1 LHAACIAA
9 KKHVHS
15 IPDPMNRQENLE
27 ALFRNGK
34 TVILPID
41 HGCAIPVPG
50 LENPFQLIDQVNE
63 FVDGYV
69 MNLGVALRAA
79 DSLAGKGIILRTD
92 VYNTRTTGEGAGS
105 IGVFGVEEAE
115 MVGANAVMN
124 MLYPFSNYE
133 KANFQECAD
142 LIRLSLDTD
151 IPVILESLPYA
162 LGAPE
167 KYTVENVSFAVRL
180 AAELGSDVVKT
191 PYPTNGTVE
200 DFRRIVG
207 QSFVPVIILG
217 GAATGDDAG
226 LLKMVE
232 NAMDAGAAGIAIG
245 RNVWQHK
252 TPAAIARSLAAVV
265 HEDASALEAL
275 ALLKEPVR

>member
-1 LHAACIAA
+1 MIFAA
-9 KKHVHS
+9 KNPA
-15 IPDPMNRQENLE
+15 IPSHPLMNRQENLE

-124 MLYPFSNYE
+124 MLYPGSVYE
-133 KANFQECAD
+133 KTNFQECAD

-151 IPVILESLPYA
+151 IPVILESLPFA
-162 LGAPE
+162 LGAKD
-167 KYTVENVSFAVRL
+167 KYTVENVSFATRL
-180 AAELGSDVVKT
+180 AAELGSDVVKV
-191 PYPTNGTVE
+191 PYPIDATPD
-200 DFRRIVG
+200 DFRRIIE
-207 QSFVPVIILG
+207 QCFVPVIILG
-217 GAATGDDAG
+217 GAAMGDDAG

-232 NAMDAGAAGIAIG
+232 DAMSAGAAGIAIG

-252 TPAAIARSLAAVV
+252 NPAAIARSLAAIV

>member
-1 LHAACIAA
+1 
-9 KKHVHS
+9 
-15 IPDPMNRQENLE
+15 
-27 ALFRNGK
+27 
-34 TVILPID
+34 
-41 HGCAIPVPG
+41 
-50 LENPFQLIDQVNE
+50 
-63 FVDGYV
+63 
-69 MNLGVALRAA
+69 
-79 DSLAGKGIILRTD
+79 
-92 VYNTRTTGEGAGS
+92 
-105 IGVFGVEEAE
+105 
-115 MVGANAVMN
+115 MN
-124 MLYPFSNYE
+124 MLYPWSKYE

-162 LGAPE
+162 LGAPD

-180 AAELGSDVVKT
+180 AAELGADVVKT
-191 PYPTNGTVE
+191 PYPTNGTVDE
-200 DFRRIVG
+200 FRRIVA

-217 GAATGDDAG
+217 GAAMGDDAG
-226 LLKMVE
+226 LLQMVE

-252 TPAAIARSLAAVV
+252 NPAAIARSLAAIV

>member
-1 LHAACIAA
+1 
-9 KKHVHS
+9 
-15 IPDPMNRQENLE
+15 MNRQENLE
-27 ALFRNGK
+27 ALFRDGK

-50 LENPFQLIDQVNE
+50 LENPFQIIDQVND

-69 MNLGVALRAA
+69 LNLGVALRAA

-105 IGVFGVEEAE
+105 INVYGVEEAE
-115 MVGANAVMN
+115 IVGANAVMN
-124 MLYPFSNYE
+124 MLYPWSAYE
-133 KANFQECAD
+133 KDNFQECAD

-162 LGAPE
+162 LGAPD

-180 AAELGSDVVKT
+180 AAELGADVVKT
-191 PYPTNGTVE
+191 PYPTNGTVD
-200 DFRRIVG
+200 DFRRIVA

-217 GAATGDDAG
+217 GAAMGDDAG
-226 LLKMVE
+226 LLQMVE

-252 TPAAIARSLAAVV
+252 NPGAISRSLSAVV
-265 HEDASALEAL
+265 HEDMSALEAL